1 MSPRKRNYL
10 QKNVKLFIRWVRKE
24 SEVLLPQIIT
34 CCGEEVSGLG
44 EKTEDAERH
53 PANQQIKTG
62 PLRTVLTFSIK
73 TGPLRTVLTFSIAK
87 FGQIKKNKGKT
98 QPEERTAVIIAC
110 CCLTVLNTLSLYGM
124 P

>member
-1 MSPRKRNYL
+1 MMSPRKRNYL

-62 PLRTVLTFSIK
+62 PLRTVLTFSI
-73 TGPLRTVLTFSIAK
+73 AK